1 MNSNTDIALEYLKR
15 SSSKDLEGALS
26 LASDDLKFQT
36 PTGDVIDKRIMRK
49 MLPAFHA
56 RMVSTKMDII
66 ATTSEGERVAIEA
79 RGSSPLTNGKTYNN
93 IYHFLFVIRDG
104 KIVQFNEYCNT
115 LAAQIFQE

>member
-1 MNSNTDIALEYLKR
+1 MNSNTDIALEYIKR

-36 PTGDVIDKRIMRK
+36 PNGDVIDKRIMRK

-56 RMVSTKMDII
+56 RMISTKIDIVGM
-66 ATTSEGERVAIEA
+66 TSEGERVAIEA

-93 IYHFLFVIRDG
+93 IYHFLFIIRDG
-104 KIVQFNEYCNT
+104 KIVQFNEYCDT
-115 LAAQIFQE
+115 MASKVFQE